1 MGSMW
6 ALLIMEGYPGTDP
19 VAGFTAA
26 GPGVQIDALV
36 FQGSPWPFD
45 APASTC
51 VPWSTTSGGG

>member
-36 FQGSPWPFD
+36 FQGSP
-45 APASTC
+45 
-51 VPWSTTSGGG
+51 